1 MKCARPSPRFSSL
14 FSSLHDAAGKIRRFS
29 PPFQLGFIPVLC
41 ALTALLAP
49 GAGAQ
54 SESSLTAAAYAVID
68 HHTGH
73 VLSSYNG
80 RKKLPV
86 ASLTKVVTAV
96 VTLDWAQAS
105 RRNLEQIV
113 TVPARAANLPN
124 GQGIAWAAQDR
135 VSLRDL
141 LYAALLQSDNVAA
154 QCIAEHVGR
163 QLEAVGEREDPSVP
177 FITQMNAL
185 ARKMNL
191 TETRFLNP
199 HGLEGLERK
208 LPYSCAED
216 MAQLTAYAM
225 SHPAFRFIVSQR
237 ERRIAIQRA
246 DGTTITYQLRNTNE
260 LLGESSIDGVK
271 TGTTRQ
277 AGQCVAISAG
287 RPPEVRQQGE
297 EFFRTPRRLEVVVLG
312 SQNRFAEARQ
322 LLEAGWQQHQHWAAS
337 GRPLDPRPSSR
348 LREKL
353 GL

>member
-1 MKCARPSPRFSSL
+1 MSVQCA
-14 FSSLHDAAGKIRRFS
+14 
-29 PPFQLGFIPVLC
+29 Q
-41 ALTALLAP
+41 
-49 GAGAQ
+49 AQ
-54 SESSLTAAAYAVID
+54 GESSLTATAYAVID

-96 VTLDWAQAS
+96 VTLDWAQATH
-105 RRNLEQIV
+105 RDLEQTV
-113 TVPARAANLPN
+113 TVPARALELQT
-124 GQGIAWAAQDR
+124 GQGIPWAAEDR

-163 QLEAVGEREDPSVP
+163 QLDTPGERNDPTVP
-177 FITQMNAL
+177 FVSQMNAL

-191 TETRFLNP
+191 TNTRFLNP

-225 SHPAFRFIVSQR
+225 SHPAFRFIVSQK
-237 ERRIAIQRA
+237 ERRITIHRA
-246 DGTTITYQLRNTNE
+246 DRSSLAYQLRNTNE

-271 TGTTRQ
+271 AGTTRQ

-287 RPPEVRQQGE
+287 RPPEVRQEGE

-312 SQNRFAEARQ
+312 SQNRFVEARQ
-322 LLEAGWQQHQHWAAS
+322 LLEAGWQQHQHWAAE
-337 GRPLDPRPSSR
+337 GRPLDPKPRSKI
-348 LREKL
+348 REKL

>member
-1 MKCARPSPRFSSL
+1 MNRVRTPTRSERLGNSFTPRRKNFWKTSL
-14 FSSLHDAAGKIRRFS
+14 CFFASAIHGITSLAQSDAA
-29 PPFQLGFIPVLC
+29 P
-41 ALTALLAP
+41 TA
-49 GAGAQ
+49 
-54 SESSLTAAAYAVID
+54 TAYAVID

-73 VLSSYNG
+73 VLDSFNG

-86 ASLTKVVTAV
+86 ASLTKIVTAV

-105 RRNLEQIV
+105 HRDLDQSVLI
-113 TVPARAANLPN
+113 PAQAVELQNSN
-124 GQGIAWAAQDR
+124 GIPWMPQDR

-154 QCIAEHVGR
+154 QSIAEHVGR
-163 QLEAVGEREDPSVP
+163 QIRNPGEDESASVS
-177 FITQMNAL
+177 FIAQMNAL

-191 TETRFLNP
+191 LNTRFLNP

-225 SHPAFRFIVSQR
+225 SHPAFRFIVSQKGR
-237 ERRIAIQRA
+237 KVSIQRA
-246 DGTTITYQLRNTNE
+246 DGSSLAYQLRNTNE
-260 LLGESSIDGVK
+260 LLGENSIDGVK

-277 AGQCVAISAG
+277 AGQCVAISSA
-287 RPPEVRQQGE
+287 RSPEVRQEGN
-297 EFFRTPRRLEVVVLG
+297 EFFPIPRRLEVVVLG
-312 SQNRFAEARQ
+312 SQNRFEEARN
-322 LLEAGWQQHQHWAAS
+322 LITRGWHQHQSWASA
-337 GRPLDPRPSSR
+337 GRPQDPKSKNP